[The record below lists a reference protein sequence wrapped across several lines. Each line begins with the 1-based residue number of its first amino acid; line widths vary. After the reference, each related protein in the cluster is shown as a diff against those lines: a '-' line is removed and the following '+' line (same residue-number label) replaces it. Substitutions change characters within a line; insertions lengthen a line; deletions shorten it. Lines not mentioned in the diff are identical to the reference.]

1 MKYALLIGGLAVLF
15 LVGAVIWSGMLE
27 DNDPS
32 VVARN
37 GLHWHPTLEVYV
49 KGERVEIPEDLG
61 VGPQYAGMPTYDA
74 NMRMTAMHTH
84 VDLPIIHLEFTRQV
98 RTDDI
103 MLGQFFTI
111 WGKDMRSLGTNMRMT
126 VNGVEN
132 TEFESYVMKD
142 GDIITLQYD

>member
-15 LVGAVIWSGMLE
+15 LVSAVVWSGMSE